1 MSSRVQRFCL
11 IALLTILLGVLLV
24 FTFSSCNMAPKTTL
38 TREQAIALIA
48 YSAVP
53 YVDSYLQQSGQPALN
68 SPVNAGGDW
77 DAVYGKDHRTWTVKG
92 QVTVSYPDGTKNYS
106 TTWTLSEADG
116 TIKLIEF
123 VDQ

>member
-1 MSSRVQRFCL
+1 
-11 IALLTILLGVLLV
+11 
-24 FTFSSCNMAPKTTL
+24 MAPKTTL
-38 TREQAIALIA
+38 TREQVIALIA

-53 YVDSYLQQSGQPALN
+53 YADSYLQQNGQPALN

-77 DAVYGKDHRTWTVKG
+77 NAVYGKDRTWTVEG
-92 QVTVSYPDGTKNYS
+92 QVTVAYPDGVKNCS

-123 VDQ
+123 ACQ